1 MENAN
6 KDKTLKELEC
16 SECLEQQCKIL
27 NKIFEDNE
35 TYLVDTISAYAKK
48 QNEFVLDELNKFCT
62 EVERQYKNTF
72 DELLEYIKK
81 KNMQEQKKTEMV
93 LGISLTILI
102 GITILAILI
111 AVL

>member
-1 MENAN
+1 MENVN

-48 QNEFVLDELNKFCT
+48 TK
-62 EVERQYKNTF
+62 
-72 DELLEYIKK
+72 
-81 KNMQEQKKTEMV
+81 
-93 LGISLTILI
+93 
-102 GITILAILI
+102 
-111 AVL
+111 